1 MYPQPWHT
9 HSLPSSLANAGLGFL
24 PVAEVPS
31 DFMPISRARTVTVFR
46 RADWEPSRG
55 ATRTCRCRRRRGSE
69 GLRGVSAVTRRHAN
83 FA

>member
-31 DFMPISRARTVTVFR
+31 DFMPARRAR
-46 RADWEPSRG
+46 
-55 ATRTCRCRRRRGSE
+55 
-69 GLRGVSAVTRRHAN
+69 
-83 FA
+83 